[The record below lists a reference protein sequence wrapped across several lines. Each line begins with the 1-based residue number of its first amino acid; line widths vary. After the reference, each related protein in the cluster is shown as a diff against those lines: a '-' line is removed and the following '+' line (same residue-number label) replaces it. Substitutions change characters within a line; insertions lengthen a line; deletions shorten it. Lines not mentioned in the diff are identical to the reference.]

1 MQKDHEL
8 RLRRVAHA
16 TNIHRDLQSVNCE
29 MSGMLTLGLLF
40 HLMESDK
47 RYEKTIDK
55 CKEEEWDY
63 EECVSRLQR
72 RANDIEDTASAKP
85 QQRATQMV
93 GAIDTKGKTPE
104 RHGLLTHKGRPNL
117 L

>member
-1 MQKDHEL
+1 MQY
-8 RLRRVAHA
+8 
-16 TNIHRDLQSVNCE
+16 TNIHRDLKSVDCE
-29 MSGMLTLGLLF
+29 MSGMLLTLGLLF

-63 EECVSRLQR
+63 VIEECVSRLQR
-72 RANDIEDTASAKP
+72 RANDIEDTAAAKP

-93 GAIDTKGKTPE
+93 GAIDTKS
-104 RHGLLTHKGRPNL
+104 RRQS
-117 L
+117 